1 MLIGTVINTLEIK
14 RRNPQ
19 LEHQNIL
26 LVKSMEALTP
36 ALDLVGAEAGDRV
49 LVVSGEAARHYC
61 QECPSDAAVVAILDT
76 AATE

>member
-14 RRNPQ
+14 RCNPQ
-19 LEHQNIL
+19 MEGQKLL

-36 ALDLVGAEAGDRV
+36 ALDQTGAQVGDRV
-49 LVVSGEAARHYC
+49 LVVSGQAAEKYC
-61 QECPSDAAVVAILDT
+61 MQSPADAAVIAILDT